1 MKAAEMILKL
11 LNKLFSFALASMLLV
26 AASFSGYVLWDE
38 HEVTESARA
47 VQRSIQTCRPAEP
60 GTGETASPASFEQLQ
75 ALNPDI
81 CAWLS
86 LSDTKI
92 DYPVVQGRMNG
103 EYLSKD
109 VYGGYALAGSIF
121 LDARNSRQFEDAI
134 LLVSGHNVSSGEMFA
149 DLVKF
154 EDADFFEKNGE
165 GLLQTP
171 ERAWK
176 LNVFAVLHAPAKEEL
191 IFDPEFAA
199 ENRSLLLDYVEKHA
213 LQMES
218 EILTAFQTG
227 DGKILVMTTCVNGP
241 DEDKRRIVLA
251 GMEDMR

>member
-1 MKAAEMILKL
+1 
-11 LNKLFSFALASMLLV
+11 
-26 AASFSGYVLWDE
+26 
-38 HEVTESARA
+38 
-47 VQRSIQTCRPAEP
+47 
-60 GTGETASPASFEQLQ
+60 
-75 ALNPDI
+75 
-81 CAWLS
+81 
-86 LSDTKI
+86 
-92 DYPVVQGRMNG
+92 MN
-103 EYLSKD
+103 
-109 VYGGYALAGSIF
+109 
-121 LDARNSRQFEDAI
+121 
-134 LLVSGHNVSSGEMFA
+134 
-149 DLVKF
+149 
-154 EDADFFEKNGE
+154 FEKNGE

-199 ENRSLLLDYVEKHA
+199 ENRSLLLDYAEKHA
-213 LQMES
+213 LHVEP